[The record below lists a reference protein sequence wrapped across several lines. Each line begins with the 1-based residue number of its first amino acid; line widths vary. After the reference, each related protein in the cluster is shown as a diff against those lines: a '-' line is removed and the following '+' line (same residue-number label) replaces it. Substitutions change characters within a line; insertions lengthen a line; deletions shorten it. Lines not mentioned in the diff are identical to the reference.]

1 MLVAVALGAAVGFVS
16 PALAVRF
23 EPLGLLF
30 IKLVKMVIA
39 PLVFATVVVGIAGMG
54 DMRKVGRVG
63 VKALIWFEGMTTL
76 ALVIGLV
83 VVNLVKPGSGVTP
96 PPSTVGTADLAKV
109 ADPSKARGFVD
120 FVMGAVPDT
129 FVGAFSSGDMLQV
142 LVIAVLCGFSLA
154 RMGERGRP
162 LLELTERGS
171 EALFGIVALIMRLA
185 PLGAFGAMA
194 FTVGRYGVESLAS
207 MVWLMLCV
215 YATCL
220 LFVLVVLGLAMR
232 ALGLSIVAFI
242 AYIRHELLVV
252 LGTSSSEAALPN
264 LMARLEELGCP
275 RSVVGLVVP
284 TGYSFNL
291 DGTSI
296 YLTMAAVFLAQATNT
311 PLPLQDQLFLLLV
324 LMLTS
329 KGAAAVTGGGFITL
343 AATLNATQTLPVSS
357 ITMLLGVDRF
367 MSEARALTN
376 FVGNGVAALVV
387 SRWEGELD
395 VDRARNALAVG
406 PIDRA

>member
-171 EALFGIVALIMRLA
+171 EALFAIVALIMRLA

-395 VDRARNALAVG
+395 VDRARNALAAG

>member
-154 RMGERGRP
+154 RMGERGRL

>member
-23 EPLGLLF
+23 EPLGLIF

-120 FVMGAVPDT
+120 FVMGAVPET

-154 RMGERGRP
+154 RLGERGHL

-171 EALFGIVALIMRLA
+171 EALFDIVALIMRLA

-311 PLPLQDQLFLLLV
+311 PLPLRPLWRQ
-324 LMLTS
+324 
-329 KGAAAVTGGGFITL
+329 
-343 AATLNATQTLPVSS
+343 
-357 ITMLLGVDRF
+357 R
-367 MSEARALTN
+367 SE
-376 FVGNGVAALVV
+376 
-387 SRWEGELD
+387 
-395 VDRARNALAVG
+395 
-406 PIDRA
+406 